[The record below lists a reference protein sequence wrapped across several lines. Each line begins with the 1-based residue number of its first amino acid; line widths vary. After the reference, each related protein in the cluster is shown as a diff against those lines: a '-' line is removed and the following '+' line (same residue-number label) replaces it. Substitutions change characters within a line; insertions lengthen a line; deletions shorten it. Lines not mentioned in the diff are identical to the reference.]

1 MGIEKRR
8 PRKQPDESR
17 EEREEPGMTRR
28 SFLFGGVAV
37 GALAAT
43 GLSNKSAGAKQSDAG
58 AEDIEEPQEGT
69 LTELEVD
76 YLAQNVY
83 HEGRGE
89 STAGQL
95 AIAQV
100 TLNRLACGRYGKD
113 LAAVIFKPYQFSW
126 TTDPKILLTEMNK
139 DTYENIRAVLSL
151 YVGKPL
157 SEAVQ
162 SLSEASGIPASA
174 EFYKRTDWDEND
186 PKETRMSDRTKEMFR
201 SLVKVGTIGE
211 HTFYAHPDAK
221 LKKAQK

>member
-1 MGIEKRR
+1 MGIEKKR
-8 PRKQPDESR
+8 PENRQDESR
-17 EEREEPGMTRR
+17 EERKEAGMTRR

-43 GLSNKSAGAKQSDAG
+43 GLSNTSAEAKQSDAG
-58 AEDIEEPQEGT
+58 AEDIEEPQEAT

-126 TTDPKILLTEMNK
+126 TTDPNILLTEMNK
-139 DTYENIRAVLSL
+139 DTYENIRAILSL
-151 YVGKPL
+151 YVGRPL

-162 SLSEASGIPASA
+162 KLSETSGIPTSA
-174 EFYKRTDWDEND
+174 EFYKRTDWT
-186 PKETRMSDRTKEMFR
+186 KMSDEAKKMWD
-201 SLVKVGTIGE
+201 SLVVLGTIDN
-211 HTFYAHPDAK
+211 HTFYALPDSK
-221 LKKAQK
+221 HKQKEAQK